1 MIAAVPC
8 DLCGIL
14 SQRHVIYVLMNAK
27 LQTLLER
34 IAALPDELLGEV
46 EESVDEIERW
56 RGDVFRLTDEER
68 AAVRKGMEAARRG
81 EFATDEEL
89 AAFYRR
95 HGG

>member
-1 MIAAVPC
+1 MDFRDVTC
-8 DLCGIL
+8 YLL
-14 SQRHVIYVLMNAK
+14 SMNAK
-27 LQTLLER
+27 LQNLFER
-34 IAALPDELLGEV
+34 IAALPDELLGEI
-46 EESVDEIERW
+46 EQSIDEIERW

-81 EFATDEEL
+81 EFVTDEEL